1 MSRAFVLAAS
11 VALAVLGWLAVAA
24 APAAAEGEAAV
35 SSNVATPPDRVE
47 ALAVRI
53 GSGDSLVLRWSAPA
67 GNGEPV
73 TSYDIQR
80 SDDGEQWTDLT
91 SHPGFAALRDRSL
104 TLGQRY
110 WYRVRAVS
118 AAGAGD
124 WSEPAHG
131 TPATAPAAVTD
142 LAVTAVSAESITI
155 RWSTP
160 AENGSPVIRYELER
174 LFGSDHRIVVGFW
187 AFTEWP
193 PDDSRFAFTI
203 DDPFEEPGRGY
214 RIRSWNLAGD
224 SEWSE
229 PVLAGD
235 DVAVPARPPS
245 LTIIGI
251 ARQEVRLRWVA
262 PDTNGSEI
270 IFDQVERRH
279 AIDHHL
285 GTDHWSEVALVAGKT
300 TTTVE
305 AVFHSPA
312 RTFRVRSWNGVG
324 EGAWSPWAGIRPGLI
339 TFSGSHEDFRDILGA
354 QCPGGVIIYGSGIDD
369 GETRWVSYAVAPNGI
384 ASPRNADF
392 EAAFP
397 EGFDIAPLRVDYCG
411 PPTYFEP
418 SVRSRTETLTIY
430 TGGVERLHHALETE
444 CAPGA
449 IAVANGRREWEG
461 AFVTLDP
468 SADASANA
476 AFEASFRFGRLYRE
490 PLIISG
496 CGP

>member
-11 VALAVLGWLAVAA
+11 VALAALAWLAVAA

-53 GSGDSLVLRWSAPA
+53 GSGGSLVLRWSVPA
-67 GNGEPV
+67 DNGEPV
-73 TSYDIQR
+73 TGYDIQR

-91 SHPGFAALRDRSL
+91 SHPGFAALRDPSL

-118 AAGAGD
+118 AAGAGE

-131 TPATAPAAVTD
+131 TPAAAPAAITD

-155 RWSTP
+155 EWSTP
-160 AENGSPVIRYELER
+160 VENGSPVIRYELER

-203 DDPFEEPGRGY
+203 DNPFEEPGRAY
-214 RIRSWNLAGD
+214 RIRSWNGAGA

-229 PVLAGD
+229 PVLARD
-235 DVAVPARPPS
+235 DVTVPARPPS

-251 ARQEVRLRWVA
+251 GPREVRLRWVA
-262 PDTNGSEI
+262 PDAGGSD
-270 IFDQVERRH
+270 IFAHQVHRRH
-279 AIDHHL
+279 AIDHL
-285 GTDHWSEVALVAGKT
+285 IGYDYWSEIAWVGGKT
-300 TTTVE
+300 QTAIET
-305 AVFHSPA
+305 VFHAPA
-312 RTFRVRSWNGVG
+312 RTFRVRSWNGLG
-324 EGAWSPWAGIRPGLI
+324 EGAWSQWAGIRPGLI
-339 TFSGSHEDFRDILGA
+339 TFSGSHEDFRGILGA
-354 QCPGGVIIYGSGIDD
+354 QCPGGVIVYGSVIED

-384 ASPRNADF
+384 ASPHNTDF

-397 EGFDIAPLRVDYCG
+397 EGFDVAPLRVDYCG
-411 PPTYFEP
+411 RPTYLEP
-418 SVRSRTETLTIY
+418 SVRSSTETLTVY
-430 TGGVERLHHALETE
+430 TGGVERLRHALETE

-449 IAVANGRREWEG
+449 IAFANGRHEWEG

-476 AFEASFRFGRLYRE
+476 AFEGTFRFGRLYRE